1 MQEIHLIGINHKT
14 SKVSDR
20 ERFIIDD
27 SNLIYLNDFL
37 RLKLDK
43 KISGFFGL
51 STCNRT
57 EIYFYGEKGVEND
70 VLKLTKEALNISDIP
85 DKNFYIYDSLKAL
98 EHMCRVCCG
107 IDSQVVGE
115 QEIFG
120 QFKNAYNSAKAF
132 KIVGKELMIYVEKV
146 FEIAKKVRTETK
158 IGINPLS
165 VSGLSFNLVK
175 EIFENPE
182 NKQVLVIGGGDL
194 AKSII
199 KNLFDKG
206 VRSISAINRTIKE
219 IKISEDF
226 SIIPMPLNLV
236 HREIVNADIVICS
249 ASSLTPI
256 IGKGA
261 VENALKNRGN
271 KPMMIIDLAV
281 PRNVE
286 PEIKDLEL
294 VYLFSIDDIEKISQD
309 NLEERLV
316 EAGRGKEII
325 KYQALKS
332 NKAIISKIEDDKFA
346 SEILKLLKYI
356 DDKRIFEISNHN
368 DINLEFLNFL
378 ENADNIQLSENL
390 REKIELIDGQKLI
403 SIISNSK

>member
-1 MQEIHLIGINHKT
+1 M
-14 SKVSDR
+14 
-20 ERFIIDD
+20 
-27 SNLIYLNDFL
+27 
-37 RLKLDK
+37 
-43 KISGFFGL
+43 
-51 STCNRT
+51 
-57 EIYFYGEKGVEND
+57 
-70 VLKLTKEALNISDIP
+70 
-85 DKNFYIYDSLKAL
+85 
-98 EHMCRVCCG
+98 
-107 IDSQVVGE
+107 
-115 QEIFG
+115 
-120 QFKNAYNSAKAF
+120 
-132 KIVGKELMIYVEKV
+132 
-146 FEIAKKVRTETK
+146 
-158 IGINPLS
+158 
-165 VSGLSFNLVK
+165 
-175 EIFENPE
+175 
-182 NKQVLVIGGGDL
+182 
-194 AKSII
+194 
-199 KNLFDKG
+199 
-206 VRSISAINRTIKE
+206 RSISAINRTIKE

-236 HREIVNADIVICS
+236 HREIVNADIIICS

-309 NLEERLV
+309 NLEERLI

-325 KYQALKS
+325 KYQVLKS
-332 NKAIISKIEDDKFA
+332 NKTIISKIEDDKFA